1 MPFSSWNAFIADW
14 VAGPRIPSTPVS
26 YDAGSNIGLS
36 AREGLSRAI
45 YKATEIVSNGIDNV
59 PTIRP
64 VLDLSAV
71 RAGANEIGGILG
83 MDHAIGLSGNLGAIT
98 TMMAQNQ
105 NGNSSDVVDAINRLG
120 KKLNNLGNTYNNI
133 GGVTYDD
140 TSGVSDAIEI
150 LTRAVVV
157 EGRR

>member
-1 MPFSSWNAFIADW
+1 
-14 VAGPRIPSTPVS
+14 
-26 YDAGSNIGLS
+26 
-36 AREGLSRAI
+36 
-45 YKATEIVSNGIDNV
+45 
-59 PTIRP
+59 
-64 VLDLSAV
+64 
-71 RAGANEIGGILG
+71 
-83 MDHAIGLSGNLGAIT
+83 
-98 TMMAQNQ
+98 MMAQNQ

>member
-1 MPFSSWNAFIADW
+1 
-14 VAGPRIPSTPVS
+14 
-26 YDAGSNIGLS
+26 
-36 AREGLSRAI
+36 
-45 YKATEIVSNGIDNV
+45 
-59 PTIRP
+59 
-64 VLDLSAV
+64 
-71 RAGANEIGGILG
+71 

-105 NGNSSDVVDAINRLG
+105 NGNSSDVVDAINPLG